1 MKPTILL
8 VEDEAALVTL
18 LRYNLEREG
27 YQVFDARDGEEALIS
42 AVLRSAGSCAG
53 RPRVGRRRLSC

>member
-1 MKPTILL
+1 MRPRILI

-27 YQVFDARDGEEALIS
+27 F
-42 AVLRSAGSCAG
+42 
-53 RPRVGRRRLSC
+53 